1 MSLDATGFVGQSSKP
16 YCVIDALLVRPRF
29 AVSKKQWSWGIV
41 VLASYLLWLFAVT
54 IVCSQERCL
63 LQEAGED
70 ALIRHVWEG
79 RYFG

>member
-1 MSLDATGFVGQSSKP
+1 MSLDATGFVAQSSKP

-41 VLASYLLWLFAVT
+41 VLASYLLCLFAVT